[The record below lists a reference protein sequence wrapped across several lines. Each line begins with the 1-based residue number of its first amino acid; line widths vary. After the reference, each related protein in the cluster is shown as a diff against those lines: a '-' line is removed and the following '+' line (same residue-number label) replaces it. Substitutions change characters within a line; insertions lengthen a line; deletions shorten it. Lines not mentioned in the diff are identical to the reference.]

1 MEEGSPEMSKD
12 QTQQIGEAQK
22 VHVSGNVS
30 TCVWGRDMPGTLSLL
45 GVTKVGRGS

>member
-12 QTQQIGEAQK
+12 QTQQTGEAQK

-30 TCVWGRDMPGTLSLL
+30 TYM
-45 GVTKVGRGS
+45 